1 MVTGASTGPR
11 DGESRIGTSTNS
23 LSAAIAELPK
33 PKHHKHMILP
43 KRSSQTQV
51 LGDKDLALHVNHP
64 W

>member
-1 MVTGASTGPR
+1 
-11 DGESRIGTSTNS
+11 
-23 LSAAIAELPK
+23 
-33 PKHHKHMILP
+33 MILP